1 LLYAVP
7 DAKWERDFSERAS
20 QLNQEEGEA
29 RPTKRARV
37 AKNAKEERE
46 QSLSSTLDWLNDAF
60 DGVHSLSWGLVGN
73 RERIRASDL
82 LMDMSLQHL
91 IMLSSQNPNDSSIAD
106 TEVFRLRACL
116 PYMLHEEWYE
126 KNNTLGMGDESDESA
141 SASSNLSDSGNESD
155 SQESDDDIAENE
167 PEQANERMHD
177 GSRLHLLRALASVA
191 SHVDALFPE
200 VASFLLEEILPH
212 WDGSDRMGQY
222 ICFDLLPM
230 LSPCSFSELQSKV
243 LRHLEPLFTYGSPRI
258 QYAIVSGT
266 LQTLLQ
272 RWGRLDWAEWTP
284 LKNHRPD
291 RLTDPI
297 IWKRRT
303 LRELIQWTD
312 NLLLKAFLVD
322 DGHELLRLSSVEFF
336 DTVAVL
342 STTGPFLASPSPAL
356 VYRLLLSQSALSVDL
371 VCGLLVK
378 YKKVFQKL
386 KEEPAVDSEENVRG
400 SDRYGNRVN

>member
-1 LLYAVP
+1 
-7 DAKWERDFSERAS
+7 
-20 QLNQEEGEA
+20 
-29 RPTKRARV
+29 
-37 AKNAKEERE
+37 
-46 QSLSSTLDWLNDAF
+46 
-60 DGVHSLSWGLVGN
+60 
-73 RERIRASDL
+73 
-82 LMDMSLQHL
+82 MDMSLQHL

-291 RLTDPI
+291 RLKDPI

-400 SDRYGNRVN
+400 SDRYAHRVN